1 MTIIYELQLVVQFV
15 RVLYMFYA
23 QLLETIENKIVA
35 GFSLKKKKHLDCIKA
50 RKFYCIKKW
59 AVIKMQEVYSTSLE
73 LLLCK

>member
-35 GFSLKKKKHLDCIKA
+35 GFSLKKKNIWIALKRESFIASRNEL
-50 RKFYCIKKW
+50 
-59 AVIKMQEVYSTSLE
+59 SLKCKRYIV
-73 LLLCK
+73 LL

>member
-35 GFSLKKKKHLDCIKA
+35 GFSLKKKKTFGLH
-50 RKFYCIKKW
+50 
-59 AVIKMQEVYSTSLE
+59 
-73 LLLCK
+73 